1 MKRLLLPRG
10 RAKNPRRKEDGLK
23 AVFGL
28 GNPGI
33 EYALTRHNV
42 GFSVIDL
49 YRKAHSHGEKG
60 RILSSSLLYQTEN
73 LLLIKPMTYMNA
85 SGEAISA
92 VIERF
97 KIALSDV
104 LIIYDDLDLPL
115 GRMRILP
122 KGGAGTHKGMLSI
135 LGVLGTE
142 AIPRLRIGIG
152 VESRFQDTIDYVLG
166 RFTPR
171 EWEELLPT
179 LERSVDAIEA
189 FRTQDIDTVM
199 TRFNRRGTAVVND
212 GGDTIL

>member
-42 GFSVIDL
+42 GFSVIDF

-199 TRFNRRGTAVVND
+199 TRFNQRGTAVVND

>member
-1 MKRLLLPRG
+1 MKRLLLPRR
-10 RAKNPRRKEDGLK
+10 RAKNPRKEDGLK

-49 YRKAHSHGEKG
+49 YRKAHCHGEKG
-60 RILSSSLLYQTEN
+60 RILCSSLVYQTED

-85 SGEAISA
+85 SGEAVSA
-92 VIERF
+92 VIDRF
-97 KIALSDV
+97 KVALPDV

-135 LGVLGTE
+135 LEVLGTE

-152 VESRFQDTIDYVLG
+152 MESRCQDTIDYVLG
-166 RFTPR
+166 RFMPR
-171 EWEELLPT
+171 EWEELIPI
-179 LERSVDAIEA
+179 LEQSVDAIGA

-199 TRFNRRGTAVVND
+199 TLFNRRRPAVVND

>member
-1 MKRLLLPRG
+1 MKRLLLPRR
-10 RAKNPRRKEDGLK
+10 RAKNPRKEDGLK

-49 YRKAHSHGEKG
+49 YRKAHCHGEKG
-60 RILSSSLLYQTEN
+60 RILCSSLVYQTEN
-73 LLLIKPMTYMNA
+73 LLLTKPMTYMNA
-85 SGEAISA
+85 SGEAVSA
-92 VIERF
+92 IIDRF
-97 KIALSDV
+97 KVALPNV

-135 LGVLGTE
+135 LEVLGTE

-152 VESRFQDTIDYVLG
+152 MESRSQDTIDYVLG
-166 RFTPR
+166 RFVPR
-171 EWEELLPT
+171 EWEELIPI

-189 FRTQDIDTVM
+189 FRTQDIDMVM
-199 TRFNRRGTAVVND
+199 TRFNQRGSAVVND

>member
-1 MKRLLLPRG
+1 MKRLLLPRR
-10 RAKNPRRKEDGLK
+10 RAKNPRKEDGLK

-33 EYALTRHNV
+33 EYAFTRHNV

-49 YRKAHSHGEKG
+49 YRKAYCHGEKG
-60 RILSSSLLYQTEN
+60 KILCSSLVYQTED

-85 SGEAISA
+85 SGEAVSA
-92 VIERF
+92 IIDRF
-97 KIALSDV
+97 KVALPDV

-135 LGVLGTE
+135 LEVLGTE
-142 AIPRLRIGIG
+142 AISRLRIGIG
-152 VESRFQDTIDYVLG
+152 MESRLQDTIDYVLG

-171 EWEELLPT
+171 EWEELTPI
-179 LERSVDAIEA
+179 LERSGDAIEA

-199 TRFNRRGTAVVND
+199 TRFNRRGPAVVND
-212 GGDTIL
+212 GGVAIL

>member
-1 MKRLLLPRG
+1 M
-10 RAKNPRRKEDGLK
+10 K

-49 YRKAHSHGEKG
+49 YRKAHCHGEKG
-60 RILSSSLLYQTEN
+60 RISCSSLVYQTEN

-85 SGEAISA
+85 SGEAVSA
-92 VIERF
+92 IIDRF
-97 KIALSDV
+97 KVALPDV

-122 KGGAGTHKGMLSI
+122 KGGAGTQKGMLSI
-135 LGVLGTE
+135 LEVLGTE

-152 VESRFQDTIDYVLG
+152 MKSRSQDTIDYVLG
-166 RFTPR
+166 RFMPR
-171 EWEELLPT
+171 EWEELIPI

-199 TRFNRRGTAVVND
+199 TRFNQRGPAVVND

>member
-1 MKRLLLPRG
+1 M
-10 RAKNPRRKEDGLK
+10 K

-49 YRKAHSHGEKG
+49 YHKAHCHGEQG
-60 RILSSSLLYQTEN
+60 RILSSSLVYQTED

-85 SGEAISA
+85 SGKAVSAI
-92 VIERF
+92 IDRF
-97 KIALSDV
+97 KIALPDV

-122 KGGAGTHKGMLSI
+122 QGGAGTHKGMLSI
-135 LGVLGTE
+135 LEVLGTE

-152 VESRFQDTIDYVLG
+152 MESRRQDTVDYVLG

-171 EWEELLPT
+171 EWEELIPI

-189 FRTQDIDTVM
+189 FHIQDIDTAM
-199 TRFNRRGTAVVND
+199 TRFNRRGPAVVND

>member
-1 MKRLLLPRG
+1 MKRLLLPRR
-10 RAKNPRRKEDGLK
+10 RAKNPRKEDGLK

-49 YRKAHSHGEKG
+49 YRKAHCHGEKG
-60 RILSSSLLYQTEN
+60 RILCSSLVYQTEN
-73 LLLIKPMTYMNA
+73 LLLTKPMTYMNA
-85 SGEAISA
+85 SGEAVSA
-92 VIERF
+92 IIDRF
-97 KIALSDV
+97 KVALPNV

-135 LGVLGTE
+135 LEVLGTE

-152 VESRFQDTIDYVLG
+152 MESRSQDTIDYVLG
-166 RFTPR
+166 RFVPR
-171 EWEELLPT
+171 EWEELIPI

-189 FRTQDIDTVM
+189 FRTQHIDMVM
-199 TRFNRRGTAVVND
+199 TRFNQRGSAVVND

>member
-1 MKRLLLPRG
+1 
-10 RAKNPRRKEDGLK
+10 LK

-49 YRKAHSHGEKG
+49 YRKAHCHGEKG
-60 RILSSSLLYQTEN
+60 RILSSSLVYQTEN

-85 SGEAISA
+85 SGEAVSA
-92 VIERF
+92 IIDRF
-97 KIALSDV
+97 KLAFPDV

-135 LGVLGTE
+135 LEVLGTE

-152 VESRFQDTIDYVLG
+152 VESRSQDTIDYVLG
-166 RFTPR
+166 RFMPR
-171 EWEELLPT
+171 EWEELTPI

-199 TRFNRRGTAVVND
+199 TRFNQRGPAVVND

>member
-1 MKRLLLPRG
+1 
-10 RAKNPRRKEDGLK
+10 LK

-49 YRKAHSHGEKG
+49 YRKALCHGEKG
-60 RILSSSLLYQTEN
+60 RILSSSLVYQTEN

-85 SGEAISA
+85 SGEAVSA
-92 VIERF
+92 IIDRF
-97 KIALSDV
+97 KLAFPDV

-135 LGVLGTE
+135 LEVLGTE

-152 VESRFQDTIDYVLG
+152 MESRSQDTIDYVLG
-166 RFTPR
+166 RFMPR
-171 EWEELLPT
+171 EWEELTPI

-199 TRFNRRGTAVVND
+199 TRFNQRGPAVVND

>member
-1 MKRLLLPRG
+1 
-10 RAKNPRRKEDGLK
+10 LK

-199 TRFNRRGTAVVND
+199 TRFNQRGTAVVND

>member
-1 MKRLLLPRG
+1 MKRLLLPRR
-10 RAKNPRRKEDGLK
+10 RAKSPREEAGLK

-49 YRKAHSHGEKG
+49 YRKAHCHGEKG
-60 RILSSSLLYQTEN
+60 RILCSSLVYKTEN

-85 SGEAISA
+85 SGEAVSA
-92 VIERF
+92 IVDRF
-97 KIALSDV
+97 KVALPDV
-104 LIIYDDLDLPL
+104 LIIHDDLDLPL
-115 GRMRILP
+115 GRIRILP

-135 LGVLGTE
+135 LEVLGTE

-152 VESRFQDTIDYVLG
+152 MESRLQDTIDYVLG
-166 RFTPR
+166 RFMPH
-171 EWEELLPT
+171 EWEELIPI

-189 FRTQDIDTVM
+189 FRSQDIDTVM
-199 TRFNRRGTAVVND
+199 TRFNRRGPTVVND

>member
-1 MKRLLLPRG
+1 M
-10 RAKNPRRKEDGLK
+10 K

-49 YRKAHSHGEKG
+49 YRKAHCHGEKG
-60 RILSSSLLYQTEN
+60 RILSSSLVYQTEN

-85 SGEAISA
+85 SGEAVSA
-92 VIERF
+92 IIDRF
-97 KIALSDV
+97 KLAFPDV

-122 KGGAGTHKGMLSI
+122 KGGAGTQKGMLSI
-135 LGVLGTE
+135 LEVLGTE

-152 VESRFQDTIDYVLG
+152 MESRSQDTIDYVLG
-166 RFTPR
+166 RFMPR
-171 EWEELLPT
+171 EWEELIPI

-199 TRFNRRGTAVVND
+199 TRFNQRGPAVVND

>member
-1 MKRLLLPRG
+1 MKRLLLPRR
-10 RAKNPRRKEDGLK
+10 RAKSPRKEDGLK

-33 EYALTRHNV
+33 EYVLTRHNV

-49 YRKAHSHGEKG
+49 YRKAHCHEEKG
-60 RILSSSLLYQTEN
+60 RILSSSLVYQTEN

-85 SGEAISA
+85 SGEAVSEI
-92 VIERF
+92 IDRF
-97 KIALSDV
+97 KLAFPDV

-135 LGVLGTE
+135 LEVLGTE

-152 VESRFQDTIDYVLG
+152 MESRSQDTIDYVLG
-166 RFTPR
+166 RFMPR
-171 EWEELLPT
+171 EWEELTPI

-199 TRFNRRGTAVVND
+199 TRFNQRGPAVVND

>member
-1 MKRLLLPRG
+1 VKRLLLPRR
-10 RAKNPRRKEDGLK
+10 RAKNPRKEDGLK

-49 YRKAHSHGEKG
+49 YRKAHCHGEKG
-60 RILSSSLLYQTEN
+60 RILCSSLVYQTEN
-73 LLLIKPMTYMNA
+73 LLLVKPMTYMNA
-85 SGEAISA
+85 SGEAVSA
-92 VIERF
+92 IIDRF

-135 LGVLGTE
+135 LEILGTE

-152 VESRFQDTIDYVLG
+152 MESRLQNTIDYVLG
-166 RFTPR
+166 RFMPR
-171 EWEELLPT
+171 EWEELIPII
-179 LERSVDAIEA
+179 ERSVDAIVA
-189 FRTQDIDTVM
+189 FRTQDIDTMM
-199 TRFNRRGTAVVND
+199 TLFNRRNP
-212 GGDTIL
+212 LL

>member
-1 MKRLLLPRG
+1 MRG
-10 RAKNPRRKEDGLK
+10 RPKNPREEDGVK

-60 RILSSSLLYQTEN
+60 RILCSSLLYQIEN
-73 LLLIKPMTYMNA
+73 LLLIKPMTHMNA
-85 SGEAISA
+85 SGEAVSA
-92 VIERF
+92 IIDRF
-97 KIALSDV
+97 KIALPDV
-104 LIIYDDLDLPL
+104 LIIYDDLDRPL

-152 VESRFQDTIDYVLG
+152 MESRRQDTIDYVLG

-171 EWEELLPT
+171 EWEELLPI
-179 LERSVDAIEA
+179 LERSVDTIEA

-199 TRFNRRGTAVVND
+199 TLFNRRGPAVVND
-212 GGDTIL
+212 GEDTIL

>member
-1 MKRLLLPRG
+1 
-10 RAKNPRRKEDGLK
+10 LK

-33 EYALTRHNV
+33 EYVFTRHNV

-49 YRKAHSHGEKG
+49 YRKAHCHEEKG
-60 RILSSSLLYQTEN
+60 RILSSSLVYQTEN

-85 SGEAISA
+85 SGEAVSEI
-92 VIERF
+92 IDRF
-97 KIALSDV
+97 KLAFPDV

-135 LGVLGTE
+135 LEVLGTE

-152 VESRFQDTIDYVLG
+152 MESRSQDTIDYVLG
-166 RFTPR
+166 RFMPR
-171 EWEELLPT
+171 EWEELTPI

-199 TRFNRRGTAVVND
+199 TCFNQRGSEVVND